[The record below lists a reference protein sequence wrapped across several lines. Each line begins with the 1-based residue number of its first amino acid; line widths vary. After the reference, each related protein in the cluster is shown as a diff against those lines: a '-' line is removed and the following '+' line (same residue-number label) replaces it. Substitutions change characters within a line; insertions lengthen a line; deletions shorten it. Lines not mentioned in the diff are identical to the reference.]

1 MMNVTADQLFIRK
14 YGISPQILAKAPGR
28 GNLIGEHT
36 DYNLGFVM
44 PFALDC
50 YIEVAIAVD
59 QEKAPNSLRLCSKL
73 DETLIE
79 TSIYHDPRGDW
90 SDYVVGSLLMLSRHI
105 QKELPALMIAVD
117 GNIPLGAGVSSSAA
131 LEVATLKAANQ
142 LLDCDLDALMIAK
155 LAQKAE
161 NDYVGMPCGIMD
173 QMASSL
179 GKTGE
184 ALLIDTKD
192 LSYRSVLID
201 DDYTLAVVNSGVKH
215 ALVDGAYANLRKQ
228 CFEAAN
234 LLNVSSLR
242 EVTVDQM
249 ADIEALP
256 EPLSAKAKHIVTENQ
271 RVLDMEKALLDGEMI
286 AAGKIITQGHC
297 SQQYDF
303 GITVPETDQLVH
315 DMEAFGALGA
325 RQIGGGFG
333 GSCIALLRKV
343 HKDDWWQQLQAK
355 HAKISLVAYA

>member
-1 MMNVTADQLFIRK
+1 MNVAADQLFKKQYNIAPE
-14 YGISPQILAKAPGR
+14 IVAKAPGR

-50 YIEVAIAVD
+50 YIEVAMAVD
-59 QEKAPNSLRLCSKL
+59 PQQANSNLQLCSRL
-73 DETLIE
+73 DETLIQ
-79 TSIYHDPRGDW
+79 TSIHHDARKDW
-90 SDYVVGSLLMLSRHI
+90 SDYVVGSLRMLSLHM
-105 QKELPALMIAVD
+105 QKELPALAIAVD
-117 GNIPLGAGVSSSAA
+117 GNVPLGAGVSSSAA
-131 LEVATLKAANQ
+131 LEVATLKAANA
-142 LLDCDLDALMIAK
+142 LLDFGLSELDIAK

-179 GKTGE
+179 GRTGE
-184 ALLIDTKD
+184 ALLVDTQD
-192 LSYRSVLID
+192 LSYRNVPIHH
-201 DDYTLAVVNSGVKH
+201 DYTLAVVNSGVKH
-215 ALVDGAYANLRKQ
+215 ALVDGAYAQLRKQ
-228 CFEAAN
+228 CFEAAA

-242 EVTVDQM
+242 EVGMEQL

-256 EPLSAKAKHIVTENQ
+256 APLAAKARHVVTENQ
-271 RVLDMEKALLDGEMI
+271 RVLDMEQALLDNDMVF
-286 AAGKIITQGHC
+286 AGDILNQGHA

-315 DMEAFGALGA
+315 DMVALGALGA

-333 GSCIALLRKV
+333 GSCIALLRKED
-343 HKDDWWQQLQAK
+343 KDDWWKQLSAK
-355 HAKISLVAYA
+355 HVKISLVAWA